1 MSYAG
6 KFLNAKGQSCTI
18 NRTTPANSK
27 VSIRRSTKAS
37 RDLGIR
43 EGYWEGLILADAMLQ
58 SGEVLSITDDRGTTK
73 YLVQSVNTD
82 FSSTEHAFFAAKCNA
97 VLTHKRYTQT
107 VDEDGNLVEGWQVLN
122 AAVDAYGEIVTYRLR
137 QEDPGLLDSTKYVF
151 QVPKSISA
159 QLLDRI
165 VYNGNNYQVVSIDD
179 VALEGLCRIQ
189 VQADVRPEGED
200 IPDEPV
206 DPDEPE
212 EPEGE
217 E

>member
-1 MSYAG
+1 MSYAS

-82 FSSTEHAFFAAKCNA
+82 FSSTEHASLPPSVTLCLRIA
-97 VLTHKRYTQT
+97 VHTQT

-200 IPDEPV
+200 IPDEP
-206 DPDEPE
+206 E
-212 EPEGE
+212 EP
-217 E
+217 